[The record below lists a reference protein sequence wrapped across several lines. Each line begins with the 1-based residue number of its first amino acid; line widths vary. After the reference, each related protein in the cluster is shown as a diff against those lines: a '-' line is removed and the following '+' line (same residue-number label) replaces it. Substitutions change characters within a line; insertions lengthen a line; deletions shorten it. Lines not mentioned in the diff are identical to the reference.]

1 MERTAPPSERINS
14 IIANY
19 WSWRSQVYH
28 TSCSRHPQWHE
39 IFLAPFE
46 GKTPLRL
53 LDIGTGTGFLALGFA
68 EAGHEVTGM
77 DLSPGMLEVAR
88 KEAQKK
94 GLSLEFLEGNAL
106 APPFSEEEIFDGIT
120 CRNLLWTL
128 PTPVKALREWKKLLK
143 PGGFMI
149 LADGIWEPRLYLTQN
164 EPVTKKFLATYKE
177 IRSELPYFTG
187 IDVSQGEALLEEAGF
202 ISPGSIISFFGKI
215 PIKKKTS
222 SSFFREKKGR
232 NNLQSGSLFSQKI
245 FMKNLNNLLR
255 R

>member
-202 ISPGSIISFFGKI
+202 ISPRQHHQL
-215 PIKKKTS
+215 
-222 SSFFREKKGR
+222 FRENPYKEENEFFVLSGKKG
-232 NNLQSGSLFSQKI
+232 KE
-245 FMKNLNNLLR
+245 
-255 R
+255 